1 MSSTPWRDRLT
12 YLAMSLVVGW
22 HSFAM
27 VVGPAPGNS
36 TLVQSLRPLVQ
47 PYISL
52 FRLDTSWN
60 FFAPVGKHT
69 QFRYVIEDT
78 EGQEFTFMPTEETHR
93 SLSSY
98 VWWREFKYLYE
109 GVMESPETRGD
120 HVAELLCQKHA
131 ALRPFAV
138 TLLEIQ
144 EQDFWPEDHLL
155 GKRPLD
161 PEFVNVNT
169 LRRIQCPSGAP
180 PPPRIRPLRRPS

>member
-12 YLAMSLVVGW
+12 YLAMSLVVAW

-69 QFRYVIEDT
+69 QFRYVIEDMEVH
-78 EGQEFTFMPTEETHR
+78 EGCDTSVWSV
-93 SLSSY
+93 SLL
-98 VWWREFKYLYE
+98 F
-109 GVMESPETRGD
+109 
-120 HVAELLCQKHA
+120 VAAE
-131 ALRPFAV
+131 ALDGMV
-138 TLLEIQ
+138 T
-144 EQDFWPEDHLL
+144 
-155 GKRPLD
+155 
-161 PEFVNVNT
+161 
-169 LRRIQCPSGAP
+169 A
-180 PPPRIRPLRRPS
+180 